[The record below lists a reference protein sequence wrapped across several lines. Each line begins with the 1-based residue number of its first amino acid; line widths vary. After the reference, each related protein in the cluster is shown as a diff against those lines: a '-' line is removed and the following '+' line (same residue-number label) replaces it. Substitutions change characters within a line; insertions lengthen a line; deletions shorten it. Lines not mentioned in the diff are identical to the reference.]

1 MNNKII
7 IVLVATVVVGAVAY
21 FGFQGSKQTPI
32 SGEPIK
38 IGVVV
43 YPSGGIFYMAQA
55 KGFFA
60 KHNVNAQPI
69 EVSPDNAV
77 QLLASNEIQML
88 FLTSDFMPIVAD
100 AGVEAKQIFSPSIS
114 YGADGLVVTKNIQ
127 SISDLKGKKV
137 YLGFGFPSDFL
148 FHYVAEKNGLA
159 PSDFQTVNL
168 SPEDVGSSFV
178 AGKIDV
184 GMTWEPWL
192 SKTVERKDGKVLF
205 TSRDYP
211 GVITDIIMARTDFIQ
226 NRRADVENVMRAFFE
241 ASDWWTKNTTAGN
254 AIAAQAFKLTPED
267 FAPMR
272 DTVKLNDLQANLD
285 KFDRSKPL
293 NVYDIVDQASTLYQQ
308 EGVIK
313 AKVSGDSMTD
323 SSLLNDIR

>member
-1 MNNKII
+1 MKKII
-7 IVLVATVVVGAVAY
+7 VVLIAVFAVGVFAY
-21 FGFQGSKQTPI
+21 VGLQKSNQIPAK
-32 SGEPIK
+32 GEPIK

-43 YPSGGIFYMAQA
+43 YPSGGIFYIAQE
-55 KGFFA
+55 KGLFA
-60 KHNVNAQPI
+60 KYGVNAQPI
-69 EVSPDNAV
+69 EVSPDAAI
-77 QLLASNEIQML
+77 QLLASNQIQML

-114 YGADGLVVTKNIQ
+114 YGADGMVVTKNVQ
-127 SISDLKGKKV
+127 SFSDLKGKKI

-159 PSDFQTVNL
+159 SSDFDIVNL
-168 SPEDVGSSFV
+168 GPEDVGASFV
-178 AGKIDV
+178 SGKIDA

-192 SKTVERKDGKVLF
+192 SKTIERKDGKVLF
-205 TSRDYP
+205 TSKDYP
-211 GVITDIIMARTDFIQ
+211 GVITDIVMARTDLIQ
-226 NRRADVENVMRAFFE
+226 NRRTDVENVMRAFFE

-254 AIAAQAFKLTPED
+254 AIAAKAFSLTPED

-272 DTVKLNDLQANLD
+272 DTVKFNDLQANLE
-285 KFDRSKPL
+285 KFDKSKPL
-293 NVYDIVDQASTLYQQ
+293 NVYDIVEQASAVYRQ

-313 AKVSGDSMTD
+313 ANVSGDSMTD

>member
-1 MNNKII
+1 MNKII
-7 IVLVATVVVGAVAY
+7 IAIVAVVVVGALAY
-21 FGFQGSKQTPI
+21 FGFQRTNQSPT

-43 YPSGGIFYMAQA
+43 YPSGGIFYVAQE
-55 KGFFA
+55 KGLFA
-60 KHNVNAQPI
+60 KYGVNAQPI
-69 EVSPDNAV
+69 EVSPDAAI
-77 QLLASNEIQML
+77 QLLASNQIQML

-114 YGADGLVVTKNIQ
+114 YGADGMVVTKNVQ
-127 SISDLKGKKV
+127 SFSDLKGKKI

-159 PSDFQTVNL
+159 SSDFDIVNL
-168 SPEDVGSSFV
+168 GPEDVGASFV
-178 AGKIDV
+178 SGKIDA

-192 SKTVERKDGKVLF
+192 SKTIERKDGKVLF
-205 TSRDYP
+205 TSKDYP
-211 GVITDIIMARTDFIQ
+211 GVITDIVMARTDLIQ
-226 NRRADVENVMRAFFE
+226 NRRTDVENVMRAFFE

-254 AIAAQAFKLTPED
+254 AIAAKAFSLTPED

-272 DTVKLNDLQANLD
+272 DTVKFNDLQANLE
-285 KFDRSKPL
+285 KFDKSKPL
-293 NVYDIVDQASTLYQQ
+293 NVYDIVEQASAVYRQ

-313 AKVSGDSMTD
+313 ANVRGDSMTD